1 MDTSARPLL
10 AAIVM
15 LAAAAVA
22 QAATITVNTTTDPA
36 GFNANITIA
45 QLGATV
51 TLRDA
56 VNAANNTAGNDEI
69 VFAPALGGQTITL
82 SQVGLSVGSGSD
94 LHVSAL
100 NITSTVTLRGL
111 PAGVTIARLLCE
123 GMSLSMETQRSS
135 PLGACNQCQFS
146 PGALTHLS
154 SVAIR
159 PPLPV

>member
-1 MDTSARPLL
+1 MKGEARFHLDENMNTSAGPLL

-69 VFAPALGGQTITL
+69 VFAPALG
-82 SQVGLSVGSGSD
+82 SGADS
-94 LHVSAL
+94 HVTPL

-111 PAGVTIARLLCE
+111 PTGVTIARLLCE

-159 PPLPV
+159 PLLPL